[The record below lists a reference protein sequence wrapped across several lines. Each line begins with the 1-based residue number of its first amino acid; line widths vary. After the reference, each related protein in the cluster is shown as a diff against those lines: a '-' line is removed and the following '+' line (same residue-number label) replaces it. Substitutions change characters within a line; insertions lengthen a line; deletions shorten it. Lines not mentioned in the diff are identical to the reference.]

1 VFRIVLADLRSPISQ
16 LIEFAEYLLAVVSS
30 LPLERGGALLA
41 DLDEVSFVVLVGL
54 LGSVPLHLLL
64 LLTLEL
70 LFLPLVS
77 DLREITLYLLYTLY

>member
-1 VFRIVLADLRSPISQ
+1 MFRIVLADLRSPISQ
-16 LIEFAEYLLAVVSS
+16 LIEFAEYLLAVVTS
-30 LPLERGGALLA
+30 LPLENGGALLA
-41 DLDEVSFVVLVGL
+41 NLDEVSFVVLLGL

-70 LFLPLVS
+70 LFLPLVP

>member
-1 VFRIVLADLRSPISQ
+1 MFRVVLADLRSPISQ
-16 LIEFAEYLLAVVSS
+16 LIEFAEYLLAVVTS
-30 LPLERGGALLA
+30 LPLENGGALLA
-41 DLDEVSFVVLVGL
+41 NLDEVSFVVLLGL

-70 LFLPLVS
+70 LFLPLVP

>member
-16 LIEFAEYLLAVVSS
+16 LIEFAEYLLAVVTS
-30 LPLERGGALLA
+30 LPLENGGALLA
-41 DLDEVSFVVLVGL
+41 NLDEVSFVVLLGL

-70 LFLPLVS
+70 LFLPLVP

>member
-1 VFRIVLADLRSPISQ
+1 VFRVVLADLRSPISQ
-16 LIEFAEYLLAVVSS
+16 LIEFAEYLFAVVSS

-70 LFLPLVS
+70 LFLPLVP

>member
-16 LIEFAEYLLAVVSS
+16 LIEFAEYLLAVVTS

-64 LLTLEL
+64 LLTL
-70 LFLPLVS
+70 
-77 DLREITLYLLYTLY
+77 

>member
-1 VFRIVLADLRSPISQ
+1 MFRVVLADLRSPISQ
-16 LIEFAEYLLAVVSS
+16 LIKFAEYLFAVVTS
-30 LPLERGGALLA
+30 LPLESGGALLA

-64 LLTLEL
+64 LLTLQL